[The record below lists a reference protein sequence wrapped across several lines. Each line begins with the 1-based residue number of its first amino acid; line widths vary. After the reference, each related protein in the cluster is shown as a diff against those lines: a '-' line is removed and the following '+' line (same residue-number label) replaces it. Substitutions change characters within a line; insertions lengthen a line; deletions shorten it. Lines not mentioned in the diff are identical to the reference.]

1 MIIIPLRKD
10 CKVKGFKIKIFVIM
24 VIVFTF
30 SFSLALSYDKK
41 IVEIYNNIV
50 KMSKKYTPKHYTVKV
65 INKKFEEAL
74 KDLPEDVLINGKKP
88 YVLID
93 FTKGKG
99 VSIIIENIKP
109 EYKSLF
115 SMYEDYF
122 KFSGISKVQN
132 PVEFKKIIDQ
142 GVVKF
147 YKEDKNYIV
156 VQAWDPEKKEK
167 KDDYALFYLDKRMW
181 IIKKAIYYVDGSPY
195 VEAINNYEKIKKYYL
210 PVKIEL
216 KSLTGEKGGDV
227 FYFKDYK
234 F

>member
-1 MIIIPLRKD
+1 VRD
-10 CKVKGFKIKIFVIM
+10 FKAKLFIFVLIGFIF
-24 VIVFTF
+24 VF
-30 SFSLALSYDKK
+30 SFAFSNDEK
-41 IVEIYNNIV
+41 INGIYKNIV
-50 KMSKKYTPKHYTVKV
+50 KMSQKYTPRHYTVKV
-65 INKKFEEAL
+65 INKNFEEAL

-99 VSIIIENIKP
+99 VKIIIENIKE

-132 PVEFKKIIDQ
+132 PVEFREIIDK

-147 YKEDKNYIV
+147 YKEDKRYVV
-156 VQAWDPEKKEK
+156 VQAWDPEKKEN
-167 KDDYALFYLDKRMW
+167 KDDYALFYLDKKMW

-195 VEAINNYEKIKKYYL
+195 VEAVNNYERIGKYYL
-210 PVKIEL
+210 PTKIEL
-216 KSLTGEKGGDV
+216 KTLTGEEGGDV